1 MTLLTRPIP
10 RLVLLL
16 LLPFVFSACSVE
28 DDRPAVWSFIQ
39 PAIIQPSCATARCHS
54 KFTATQGLRF
64 DSIDDSYTYLVDGE
78 FVDRMGN
85 AEGSRLIWLLEGRE
99 VRLRMPPEAPLPD
112 KDIDL
117 IYRWILDGVPR

>member
-1 MTLLTRPIP
+1 
-10 RLVLLL
+10 
-16 LLPFVFSACSVE
+16 
-28 DDRPAVWSFIQ
+28 
-39 PAIIQPSCATARCHS
+39 
-54 KFTATQGLRF
+54 
-64 DSIDDSYTYLVDGE
+64 
-78 FVDRMGN
+78 MGN